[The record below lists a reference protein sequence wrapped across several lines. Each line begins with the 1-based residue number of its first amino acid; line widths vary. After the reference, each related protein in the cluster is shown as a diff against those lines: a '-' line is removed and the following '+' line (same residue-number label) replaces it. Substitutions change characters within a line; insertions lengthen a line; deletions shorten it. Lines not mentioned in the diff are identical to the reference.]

1 MDNVSI
7 RDYTGIDIFKF
18 VFSLAIIAIH
28 VSVHSIAGG
37 GLSGMMHWL
46 AYPGL
51 PFFFIVSGF
60 LVANKTA
67 ALPNDAEVRA
77 FFRHRSF
84 KLFRIYGYWL
94 LIYLPITIYI
104 TIRDHY
110 DIWKSLKGY
119 VFGVLFDGQSEYAWP
134 LWFIYSMA
142 IVFLIFS
149 CLRTRK
155 LSIIILLIFAMTI
168 VVEWCYLTLHLKEI
182 EIEYV
187 YRLTYR
193 TIGGGLYITVGIF
206 LYRYPVLRGIIPALI
221 CVCLSIVLFIYD
233 LPFWELFGG
242 FAFANIAIMVQ
253 LPPSK
258 IYLKLRNLSMWIYF
272 THMYPIFFIAVT
284 CKLYNIHPG
293 FNSMF
298 LLASGCS
305 LIISLVL
312 SEISMNCPKAKWL
325 NSLIR

>member
-37 GLSGMMHWL
+37 GLPSMMHWL

-67 ALPNDAEVRA
+67 KLPTDPEVRS

-84 KLFRIYGYWL
+84 KLFRLYGYWL
-94 LIYLPITIYI
+94 LIYLPITIYL
-104 TIRDHY
+104 TIRDHC

-149 CLRTRK
+149 FLRTRK
-155 LSIIILLIFAMTI
+155 LSIIVLLIFVLAI
-168 VVEWCYLTLHLKEI
+168 VVEWCYLTLHLKEM
-182 EIEYV
+182 EYV

-193 TIGGGLYITVGIF
+193 TLGGGLYITAGMV
-206 LYRYPVLRGIIPALI
+206 LSRYHILRGILPTLI
-221 CVCLSIVLFIYD
+221 CLCLSIMLYIYD
-233 LPFWELFGG
+233 LPFWELCGG
-242 FAFANIAIMVQ
+242 FAFANLAIMIQ
-253 LPPSK
+253 LPPGN
-258 IYLKLRNLSMWIYF
+258 IYLRLRNLSMWIYF

-293 FNSMF
+293 FIPMF
-298 LLASGCS
+298 LLASVCS
-305 LIISLVL
+305 LIISFAL
-312 SEISMNCPKAKWL
+312 SEISMRCPKAEWL

>member
-1 MDNVSI
+1 MKKLFI

-18 VFSLAIIAIH
+18 IFSIAIVAIH

-37 GLSGMMHWL
+37 GLPNMIEWFVNFGV
-46 AYPGL
+46 

-60 LVANKTA
+60 LMSNKTA
-67 ALPNDAEVRA
+67 TLSKDAEIRE
-77 FFRHRSF
+77 FFKHRSF
-84 KLFRIYGYWL
+84 KLFQIYGYWL

-149 CLRTRK
+149 FLRTRK
-155 LSIIILLIFAMTI
+155 LSIIVLLIFTI
-168 VVEWCYLTLHLKEI
+168 AIIVEWCYLTLHI
-182 EIEYV
+182 YEIEYV

-193 TIGGGLYITVGIF
+193 TLGGGLYITAGMI
-206 LYRYPVLRGIIPALI
+206 LYRYPVFRGIIPALI

-242 FAFANIAIMVQ
+242 FAFANLAIMIQ
-253 LPPSK
+253 LSPNK
-258 IYLKLRNLSMWIYF
+258 IYLRIRNLSMWIYF
-272 THMYPIFFIAVT
+272 THMYSIFFIAVT
-284 CKLYNIHPG
+284 CKLHDIYLGLIP
-293 FNSMF
+293 MF
-298 LLASGCS
+298 LLAIGST
-305 LIISLVL
+305 LIISFVL
-312 SEISMNCPKAKWL
+312 SEISLKCPKAKWL
-325 NSLIR
+325 NNLIR

>member
-1 MDNVSI
+1 MKKLFI

-18 VFSLAIIAIH
+18 IFSIAIVAVH

-37 GLSGMMHWL
+37 GLPSMMHWL

-67 ALPNDAEVRA
+67 TLQKDAEIRG

-104 TIRDHY
+104 TIRDHC

-149 CLRTRK
+149 FFRTRK
-155 LSIIILLIFAMTI
+155 LSIIVLLFFAMAI
-168 VVEWCYLTLHLKEI
+168 VIEWCYRTLHI
-182 EIEYV
+182 YEIEYV

-193 TIGGGLYITVGIF
+193 TLGGGLYITVGMF
-206 LYRYPVLRGIIPALI
+206 LYRYPVFRGIKSALI
-221 CVCLSIVLFIYD
+221 CICLSIALFIYD

-242 FAFANIAIMVQ
+242 FAFANLAIIIQ
-253 LPPSK
+253 LSPSK
-258 IYLKLRNLSMWIYF
+258 IYLRLRNLSMWIYF

-284 CKLYNIHPG
+284 CKLNDIYLGLIP
-293 FNSMF
+293 MF
-298 LLASGCS
+298 LLAIVST
-305 LIISLVL
+305 LIISFAL
-312 SEISMNCPKAKWL
+312 SEISMKSPKAKWL
-325 NSLIR
+325 NSLIK